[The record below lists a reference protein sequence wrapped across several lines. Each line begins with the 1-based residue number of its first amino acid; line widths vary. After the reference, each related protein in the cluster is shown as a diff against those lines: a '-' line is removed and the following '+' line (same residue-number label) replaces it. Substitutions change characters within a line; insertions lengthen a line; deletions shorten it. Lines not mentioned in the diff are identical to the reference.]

1 MRTFVAIDIPEEIRQ
16 KLARFVE
23 GVRGFA
29 PEARWVNPA
38 SLHVTLKFLGEINEG
53 KVAEVKRALAGV
65 AGEVSQ
71 IGFRGTGFFPTVKA
85 ARVFWVG
92 VEADE
97 KLAALAKVVDAALA
111 PLGIAREERAFTPHL
126 TLARTGSGRPQRTR
140 GDRENA
146 SFQKLQEKLGQ
157 MPAPDFGTMTA
168 REFALYESKL
178 AAGGAVYSKLQ
189 RFALQE
195 SGVRGQEPAGPTE

>member
-1 MRTFVAIDIPEEIRQ
+1 MRTFVAVDIPEEVRQ

-38 SLHVTLKFLGEINEG
+38 SLHVTLKFLGEIHEG
-53 KVAEVKRALAGV
+53 KVAEVKQALAAV

-71 IGFRGTGFFPTVKA
+71 ISFLGTGFFPTVKA

-97 KLAALAKVVDAALA
+97 KLAALAAAVDAALA

-126 TLARTGSGRPQRTR
+126 TLARTGSGRPQRGR
-140 GDRENA
+140 GDRNNA
-146 SFQKLQEKLGQ
+146 SFQKLQEKLAAL
-157 MPAPDFGTMTA
+157 PAPEFGTMSA
-168 REFALYESKL
+168 REFFLYESKL

-189 RFALQE
+189 RYALQ
-195 SGVRGQEPAGPTE
+195 GG

>member
-1 MRTFVAIDIPEEIRQ
+1 MRVFVAVDIPDEVRQ

-38 SLHVTLKFLGEINEG
+38 SLHVTLKFIGEINAG
-53 KVAEVKRALAGV
+53 KVAEVRQALEAV
-65 AGEVSQ
+65 RGERSE
-71 IGFRGTGFFPTVKA
+71 ISFRGTGFFPTVKA

-97 KLAALAKVVDAALA
+97 TLAALAAAVDAALA

-126 TLARTGSGRPQRTR
+126 TLARTGSGRPQRER
-140 GDRENA
+140 GDRANPC
-146 SFQKLQEKLGQ
+146 FQKLQEKLGQ
-157 MPAPDFGTMTA
+157 MPAPEFGTMTA
-168 REFALYESKL
+168 HEFVLYESKL

-189 RFALQE
+189 RYALQG
-195 SGVRGQEPAGPTE
+195 S